1 MDVLRPVVR
10 PYAWGS
16 RHAIADL
23 QGRPVPA
30 PGPEAELWMGS
41 HPSAP
46 SVVYRDGP
54 AALDAVIAAD
64 PDAELGPDC
73 VARFGPRLPFLLKVL
88 SADKALSIQ
97 VHPSRAQAQA
107 GFAAENERGLAPG
120 DPARNYVDDWPKP
133 ELLCAL
139 TPFEVLAG
147 LRAPADAAAF
157 LSALGVDQLK
167 PLAAQLETSSR
178 AIPAV
183 LGAILDWPAASRPA
197 LVADVVTAC
206 AGLAPGG
213 GPYGD
218 ACAAAVR
225 VATDHPG
232 DIGVVASLLMR
243 YVVLAPGQAM
253 FMAAGGLHAY
263 LRGTGIELLANSD
276 NVVRA
281 GLTGKHLDVPELLKL
296 LDPSVAVP
304 VLVPRTLAGGIIWYD
319 TPAPEFRLYV
329 ADLAGAAVPLP
340 GAGPRILLCT
350 EGSVALRSESGR
362 TAEIGRG
369 GSCFLA
375 AADGP
380 VRATGSAHLFLA
392 SPGPAAGS

>member
-1 MDVLRPVVR
+1 M
-10 PYAWGS
+10 
-16 RHAIADL
+16 
-23 QGRPVPA
+23 
-30 PGPEAELWMGS
+30 
-41 HPSAP
+41 
-46 SVVYRDGP
+46 
-54 AALDAVIAAD
+54 
-64 PDAELGPDC
+64 
-73 VARFGPRLPFLLKVL
+73 
-88 SADKALSIQ
+88 
-97 VHPSRAQAQA
+97 
-107 GFAAENERGLAPG
+107 
-120 DPARNYVDDWPKP
+120 
-133 ELLCAL
+133 
-139 TPFEVLAG
+139 
-147 LRAPADAAAF
+147 
-157 LSALGVDQLK
+157 
-167 PLAAQLETSSR
+167 
-178 AIPAV
+178 
-183 LGAILDWPAASRPA
+183 
-197 LVADVVTAC
+197 
-206 AGLAPGG
+206 
-213 GPYGD
+213 
-218 ACAAAVR
+218 
-225 VATDHPG
+225 ATDHPG

-304 VLVPRTLAGGIIWYD
+304 VLVPRTLAGGIIWYG